1 MGEQTKEVKDRK
13 GKSQQHQGEDVTKG
27 TVDAV
32 EKGRKLKEGIDKILD
47 TIDEVLEENA
57 AEFTKNYVQ
66 KGGE

>member
-27 TVDAV
+27 TVSAV
-32 EKGRKLKEGIDKILD
+32 EKGKKIKENIDKILD